1 MSAPASAAQESLLR
15 ASRWR
20 AWEPALW
27 LLAFVAPLVL
37 PSHAAMIN
45 EIAIVALFAVSLDL
59 VLGYTGIVSLGHA
72 AFFGFGAYAAALF
85 AKHVMPDPLVGLAV
99 AIAGATVLGAVCSL
113 TIQRGSDLTR
123 LMVTLGVALILLEL
137 ANKLDWLTGGAD
149 GLQGVV
155 IGPLLGTFAFDLAGR
170 TAAYYSLV
178 VLLVFFVLSRRI
190 VHSPF
195 GATLKAIR
203 DNRLRAMAIGIPV
216 ASRLSVVY
224 TIAAGLAGAAGALLA
239 QTTGFASLDVF
250 EFHRSADVMLI
261 LVVGGTGW
269 LYGGVAGAIVFK
281 LMQDA
286 LSAITPQYWTF
297 WLGLFLVVL
306 VLVGRER
313 LFKPWTWFNR
323 KGAA

>member
-1 MSAPASAAQESLLR
+1 MNDAQQSLQR
-15 ASRWR
+15 ASRWKP
-20 AWEPALW
+20 WEPVLW
-27 LLAFVAPLVL
+27 LAAFVAPLVM
-37 PSHAAMIN
+37 PSHAALIN

-72 AFFGFGAYAAALF
+72 AFFGLGAYTAALF
-85 AKHVMPDPLVGLAV
+85 AKHVMPDPLLGLAV
-99 AIAGATVLGAVCSL
+99 AIVASLALGAVASL
-113 TIQRGSDLTR
+113 TIQRGTDLTR

-155 IGPLLGTFAFDLAGR
+155 MGPLLGSFEFDLSGR
-170 TAAYYSLV
+170 TAAYYSLAA
-178 VLLVFFVLSRRI
+178 LLVFFVLARRFA
-190 VHSPF
+190 HSPF

-203 DNRLRAMAIGIPV
+203 DNRLRAMAVGIPV
-216 ASRLSVVY
+216 ASRLTVVY

-250 EFHRSADVMLI
+250 EFHRSADVMLV
-261 LVVGGTGW
+261 LVVGSTGW

-286 LSAITPQYWTF
+286 LSTITPQYWTF

-313 LFKPWTWFNR
+313 LFKPWTWFGKR
-323 KGAA
+323 KGGA